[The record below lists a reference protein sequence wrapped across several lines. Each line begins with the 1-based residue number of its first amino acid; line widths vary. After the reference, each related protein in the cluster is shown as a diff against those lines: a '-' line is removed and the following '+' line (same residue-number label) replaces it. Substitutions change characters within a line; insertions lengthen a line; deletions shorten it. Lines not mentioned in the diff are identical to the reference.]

1 MPIKKGWFSVPPKK
15 VKIKVEDN
23 TKDRIQEKVNLLI
36 ESYLKPEYVKTNPE
50 DEEFSYVVD
59 IYSKWHRTYLYFTA
73 KYRCTAI
80 DCVKEFF
87 EEKFARLEY
96 IGEDQFNL
104 AYFRHTGQW
113 WEIRKQVTLK
123 AALETVKDDPNC
135 MP

>member
-15 VKIKVEDN
+15 LKIKVEDN
-23 TKDRIQEKVNLLI
+23 TKDIIQERVNLLI
-36 ESYLKPEYVKTNPE
+36 ESYLKPEYVKTIKE
-50 DEEFSYVVD
+50 DEKFSYIVD
-59 IYSKWHRTYLYFTA
+59 IYSKWHKNYLYFTA
-73 KYRCTAI
+73 KYRCTAT

-87 EEKFARLEY
+87 EEKFARLEC

-113 WEIRKQVTLK
+113 WEIRKQVTLN
-123 AALETVKDDPNC
+123 AALEAVKDDPNC